1 MTYGGLLQERRRE
14 LHARIVNA
22 IETLH
27 GNRLGGEIERL
38 AHHALR
44 GELREKAVDYLR
56 QAGGKAAARSAPQ
69 DARLWF
75 EHALGALEALPES
88 QATLEQAFEIRLE
101 LRPVMQQLGEGRR
114 MLERLR
120 EAEVLAERLNDDHR
134 RGRVCALATNDHSR
148 LGELD
153 EALVTGTRALEIAGR
168 LGDLRLRIL
177 TTSFL
182 GQVHYYRGEYGR
194 AVELAT
200 GNLTALPADETTRH
214 AFTLGV
220 AHWAAFTL
228 RLRKGDWAKARSLI
242 EHEIAVLRALGEA
255 SEALNRLRE
264 GDQRASAGWP
274 ATTSPSRRRCAAR
287 WGWRADWSRPRRNG
301 A

>member
-1 MTYGGLLQERRRE
+1 M
-14 LHARIVNA
+14 
-22 IETLH
+22 
-27 GNRLGGEIERL
+27 ERL
-38 AHHALR
+38 VSSR
-44 GELREKAVDYLR
+44 SGVSR
-56 QAGGKAAARSAPQ
+56 AR
-69 DARLWF
+69 
-75 EHALGALEALPES
+75 
-88 QATLEQAFEIRLE
+88 EIR
-101 LRPVMQQLGEGRR
+101 RGSRVRSRGGSDRR
-114 MLERLR
+114 
-120 EAEVLAERLNDDHR
+120 
-134 RGRVCALATNDHSR
+134 
-148 LGELD
+148 
-153 EALVTGTRALEIAGR
+153 
-168 LGDLRLRIL
+168 
-177 TTSFL
+177 
-182 GQVHYYRGEYGR
+182 
-194 AVELAT
+194 
-200 GNLTALPADETTRH
+200 TTRH